1 MKSKTSIM
9 YKISTVTI
17 LFFFMNLSYAQ
28 KDLSKDNIK
37 YKNEVKTTILNFFE
51 GFHAG
56 DTSKI
61 RKTIDAN
68 LSLQTIVKTKEG
80 ITKVAKTDTQKFL
93 NAIQNRPVE
102 QRWDER
108 LLLFKI
114 EADSTIA
121 NAWTPY
127 EFYLNDKFSHCG
139 VNVFQLYND
148 GKSWRI
154 LTLTDTRTREGCK

>member
-1 MKSKTSIM
+1 M
-9 YKISTVTI
+9 
-17 LFFFMNLSYAQ
+17 
-28 KDLSKDNIK
+28 SKDNSR
-37 YKNEVKTTILNFFE
+37 YKNEVKTTILEFFE

-61 RKTIDAN
+61 NKTIDVN
-68 LSLQTIVKTKEG
+68 MTLQTVVKTKDG
-80 ITKVAKTDTQKFL
+80 TIKIVKTDTQKFL
-93 NAIQNRPVE
+93 DAIHNRPVE

-114 EADSTIA
+114 EADSSIA
-121 NAWTPY
+121 NVWTSY

-148 GKSWRI
+148 GTSWRI
-154 LTLTDTRTREGCK
+154 LALTDTRTREGCK

>member
-1 MKSKTSIM
+1 MIM
-9 YKISTVTI
+9 YKVSVVTI
-17 LFFFMNLSYAQ
+17 LCFFLNFSYSQ
-28 KDLSKDNIK
+28 KDLSKDNSR
-37 YKNEVKTTILNFFE
+37 YKKEVKATILEFFE

-61 RKTIDAN
+61 NKAIDVN
-68 LSLQTIVKTKEG
+68 MTLQTVVKTKEG
-80 ITKVAKTDTQKFL
+80 AIKIVKTDTQKFL
-93 NAIQNRPVE
+93 EAIHNRPVE

-114 EADSTIA
+114 EADSSIA

-127 EFYLNDKFSHCG
+127 EFYLNDNFSHCG

-148 GKSWRI
+148 GKSWKI
-154 LTLTDTRTREGCK
+154 LALTDTRTREGCK